1 MNVLHPLLRSRPVRV
16 LLSIGVAFAASAT
29 VAAADAPL
37 SDLPGA
43 KDAPYIGRFAGSA
56 IVGYGEQSF
65 DQASFPMTNEV
76 NNGRFMKSQ
85 TVEGKITRVAYLAPA
100 GKTRL
105 EVQRNYQEALTKAG
119 FVKKFS
125 CDGDACGRSARI
137 QEPFI
142 PYAEKM
148 KQLPSYGGQSEVAF
162 LVLNTSDDPHYIWGT
177 LKADGRDVAVS
188 IFISTL
194 NASDDSPLHNR
205 VGVFVE
211 TVEPKA
217 MQGGQV
223 TVDAGAMKKG
233 LAADGKIALYGV
245 YFDTGKSDIKPESKP
260 QLDEMAKL
268 LDADKTIK
276 VYIVGH
282 TDNQG
287 AVDANVALSQ
297 RRADAIAAALVR
309 DYKVDAKRLA
319 TKGVA
324 SYAPV
329 ATNDS
334 DAGRAK
340 NRRVELVKQ

>member
-1 MNVLHPLLRSRPVRV
+1 MTSSQRSRLART
-16 LLSIGVAFAASAT
+16 LLSIGAALFVGA
-29 VAAADAPL
+29 AAQAADAPL
-37 SDLPGA
+37 QDLPGA
-43 KDAPYIGRFAGSA
+43 KDPPYVGRFAGSA
-56 IVGYGEQSF
+56 IVGYGELSF
-65 DQASFPMTNEV
+65 DQAIFPLTSEIADGHFV
-76 NNGRFMKSQ
+76 KSQ
-85 TVEGKITRVAYLAPA
+85 TVEGKITRVAYLAPY

-105 EVQRNYQEALTKAG
+105 EVQRNYQEALVKAG

-125 CDGDACGRSARI
+125 CDADACGRGSRI
-137 QEPFI
+137 QAPFI
-142 PYAEKM
+142 AYHEKM
-148 KQLPSYGGQSEVAF
+148 KQTPSYGGYSSVAF
-162 LVLNTSDDPHYIWGT
+162 LVLNTNQDPHYIWGT
-177 LKADGRDVAVS
+177 LRAEGRDVTVS
-188 IFISTL
+188 VFISTL
-194 NASDDSPLHNR
+194 SATADSPLNDR

-211 TVEPKA
+211 VVEPKA
-217 MQGGQV
+217 METGQV

-245 YFDTGKSDIKPESKP
+245 YFDTGKADVKPESKP

-268 LDADKTIK
+268 LDADRTLK

-287 AVDANVALSQ
+287 AVDANATLSQ
-297 RRADAIAAALVR
+297 RRADAIATALVR

>member
-1 MNVLHPLLRSRPVRV
+1 MTLEHSLSRGVRK
-16 LLSIGVAFAASAT
+16 LLSIGIALLAVTSAM
-29 VAAADAPL
+29 AADAPL
-37 SDLPGA
+37 KDLAGA
-43 KDAPYIGRFAGSA
+43 KDPPYLSRFAGST
-56 IVGYGEQSF
+56 IVGYGELAY
-65 DQASFPMTNEV
+65 DEAVFPLSNEQV
-76 NNGRFMKSQ
+76 DGKFVKAQR
-85 TVEGKITRVAYLAPA
+85 VEGKITRVAYLAPI

-119 FVKKFS
+119 FTKKFA
-125 CDGDACGRSARI
+125 CDADACSRGARV
-137 QEPFI
+137 QQPFI
-142 PYAEKM
+142 GYAEKM
-148 KQLPSYGGQSEVAF
+148 KQTPSYGGQSDVAF
-162 LVLNTSDDPHYIWGT
+162 LVLNTDQDLHYIWGT
-177 LKADGRDVAVS
+177 LKADGRDVTVAV
-188 IFISTL
+188 FISVLT
-194 NASDDSPLHNR
+194 ASDDSPLHNR

-211 TVEPKA
+211 VVEPKA
-217 MQGGQV
+217 MEGGQV
-223 TVDAGAMKKG
+223 TVDANTMQKG

-245 YFDTGKSDIKPESKP
+245 YFDTGKAELKPESKP

-268 LDADKTIK
+268 LNADKAIK

-297 RRADAIAAALVR
+297 RRADAIAAALAK
-309 DYKVDAKRLA
+309 DYHIDPKRLA